1 MLLGIHSQK
10 IFHIYIMFWSFMHLH
25 WVFCSVCVG
34 GGGTFCP
41 LPVSFVVNLAL
52 PLNAFAQIGTS
63 YYVIK
68 SKFENQVYTG
78 IQWRF

>member
-1 MLLGIHSQK
+1 M
-10 IFHIYIMFWSFMHLH
+10 H
-25 WVFCSVCVG
+25 WVFLSG

-41 LPVSFVVNLAL
+41 LPVSLVVNLAL

>member
-1 MLLGIHSQK
+1 
-10 IFHIYIMFWSFMHLH
+10 MFWSFMHLH
-25 WVFCSVCVG
+25 WVFCSVCVCG

>member
-10 IFHIYIMFWSFMHLH
+10 IFHIYIMFWSYMHLH
-25 WVFCSVCVG
+25 WVFLSG

-41 LPVSFVVNLAL
+41 LPVSLVVNLAL
-52 PLNAFAQIGTS
+52 PLVAFAQIGTS